1 MQYKETLP
9 AALPE
14 STHYDKRDRQTD
26 FSNLALIFTGA
37 GGWWGFLSNILY
49 RLPTVDVGDNSL
61 LPLFRGTVQLS
72 LNCMKNSFEV
82 FLTQSMC

>member
-14 STHYDKRDRQTD
+14 SSHYDKRDRQTD
-26 FSNLALIFTGA
+26 FSDLALIFTGA

-49 RLPTVDVGDNSL
+49 RLPTVDVGGNSW
-61 LPLFRGTVQLS
+61 LPLFPLFPLYSSAQPELHEEQ
-72 LNCMKNSFEV
+72 F
-82 FLTQSMC
+82 